1 MGKFM
6 PGPEQGG
13 GQGENSYDLLWGVAF
28 LIAIILVLWFFA
40 RGPIIQGLFLL
51 KLGQIKFLS
60 LFTNNLEITRQQI
73 LAVYGSPTSLPYEAI
88 RSLLASVGNYM
99 RYPYAAICAL
109 FSIWIFAKHPSLKF
123 KNVFDMARLRV
134 LEQENWPQISPIIKL
149 DLVTEDINK
158 GPWAMSESPME
169 FAKRLKLLEEL
180 PTPIDPFYRQ
190 RGLTEVKVIEDK
202 AIAVF
207 KKQLGPAF
215 DDLNKLPIHVKA
227 LFAIFAARASNDG
240 KGAAELTQAIARSS
254 LHGKLDFSKVMP
266 LLRKHYNTKAIARI
280 IGSHAYVYTVM
291 AAMLEL
297 ARTTG
302 VLPPADFLWLKP
314 LDRQLWYVLN
324 CTGRRTAFCEVA
336 GPFSHYK
343 AELAL
348 KRKLI
353 QPMVN
358 AAVNALKEAVK
369 LTIYTRDE

>member
-1 MGKFM
+1 MAGQD
-6 PGPEQGG
+6 QGG

-28 LIAIILVLWFFA
+28 IIAIILILWYFA

-51 KLGQIKFLS
+51 KLGQIQVIS
-60 LFTNNLEITRQQI
+60 LFTDNLATTQQQI
-73 LAVYGSPTSLPYEAI
+73 IKAYKVPTALPYETV
-88 RSLLASVGNYM
+88 RSLLAAVGDYM
-99 RYPYAAICAL
+99 KYPYAAICGL
-109 FSIWIFAKHPSLKF
+109 FSIWIFIKHPILKF
-123 KNVFDMARLRV
+123 KNTFDMGRLRV
-134 LEQENWPQISPIIKL
+134 LEQQNWPQISPIIHL

-158 GPWAMSESPME
+158 GPWAMAENPME
-169 FAKRLKLLEEL
+169 FAKRLKLVEEL

-190 RGLTEVKVIEDK
+190 RGLIEVKVLEDR
-202 AIAVF
+202 AAAVF

-215 DDLNKLPIHVKA
+215 EDLNKLPIHVQA
-227 LFAIFAARASNDG
+227 LFAIFAARASNDS
-240 KGAAELTQAIARSS
+240 KGAMELTQAIARSS

-266 LLRKHYNTKAIARI
+266 LLRKHYNTKPIARI

-297 ARTTG
+297 SRTTG

-314 LDRQLWYVLN
+314 LDRQLWYMLN
-324 CTGRRTAFCEVA
+324 CTGRRTSFCEVA

-343 AELAL
+343 AEIAL
-348 KRKLI
+348 KRKVI

-358 AAVNALKEAVK
+358 AAVQALKEAVK

>member
-1 MGKFM
+1 M
-6 PGPEQGG
+6 PGPEQGS
-13 GQGENSYDLLWGVAF
+13 GQGDNSYDLLWGVAF
-28 LIAIILVLWFFA
+28 VVAIVLVLWFFA

-51 KLGQIKFLS
+51 KLGQIK
-60 LFTNNLEITRQQI
+60 LFSSFTHNLDITRQEI
-73 LAVYGSPTSLPYEAI
+73 LAGFSTPKALSYETVRGI
-88 RSLLASVGNYM
+88 LAAVGNYM
-99 RYPYAAICAL
+99 KYPYAAICGLFAL
-109 FSIWIFAKHPSLKF
+109 WIFFKHPVLKF
-123 KNVFDMARLRV
+123 KNVFTMDRLRASEKE
-134 LEQENWPQISPIIKL
+134 LWPQISPIAEINL
-149 DLVTEDINK
+149 IDEDIEK

-169 FAKRLKLLEEL
+169 FAKRLKIIEEL

-190 RGLTEVKVIEDK
+190 RGLIEVKVLEDK
-202 AIAVF
+202 AAAVF

-215 DDLNKLPIHVKA
+215 EDLNKLPIHVKA
-227 LFAIFAARASNDG
+227 LFAIFAARASNDTE
-240 KGAAELTQAIARSS
+240 GAMELTQDIARSS

-266 LLRKHYNTKAIARI
+266 LLRKHYNTKPIAQI
-280 IGSHAYVYTVM
+280 IGTHAYVYTVM
-291 AAMLEL
+291 SAMLEL

-358 AAVNALKEAVK
+358 AAVKALKEAVK
-369 LTIYTRDE
+369 MTIYTRDE